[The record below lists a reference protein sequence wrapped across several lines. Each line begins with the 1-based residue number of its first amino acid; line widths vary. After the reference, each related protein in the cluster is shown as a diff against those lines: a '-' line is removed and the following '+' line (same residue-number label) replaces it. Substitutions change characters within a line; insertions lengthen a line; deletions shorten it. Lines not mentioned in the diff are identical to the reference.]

1 MTATTL
7 KVLVKEPE
15 QGWLTVQVAFLVPTP
30 WYGSRRTGL
39 KTVVTGAAS
48 RLEVMADW
56 LEVDAEAAAAVAV
69 PARWLVEVDARTAAA
84 EGAAKVAA
92 AVWVARSWVVA
103 AVAAGRA
110 DAAVCSGGQG

>member
-1 MTATTL
+1 
-7 KVLVKEPE
+7 
-15 QGWLTVQVAFLVPTP
+15 
-30 WYGSRRTGL
+30 
-39 KTVVTGAAS
+39 
-48 RLEVMADW
+48 MADW
-56 LEVDAEAAAAVAV
+56 LEVDAEAAAAAVAV

>member
-1 MTATTL
+1 M
-7 KVLVKEPE
+7 
-15 QGWLTVQVAFLVPTP
+15 QVASLLHTP

-48 RLEVMADW
+48 RVEAMADW
-56 LEVDAEAAAAVAV
+56 LEVAAEAAAAAVTV

-92 AVWVARSWVVA
+92 AVGLARSWVVV

-110 DAAVCSGGQG
+110 DAAACSGGQG